1 ADGTVWTYASNAEP
15 GIITDDGQAIDSDG
29 QINGGV
35 MDPDGKSFGGTFTRS
50 SPYSFTDANGQ
61 TTQYR
66 YTGASDF
73 FSNNPPGGPLA

>member
-1 ADGTVWTYASNAEP
+1 
-15 GIITDDGQAIDSDG
+15 
-29 QINGGV
+29 INGGV

-73 FSNNPPGGPLA
+73 FSNNPPGGRLAEGSYLVEATYPEGNKYLAEYNGPYR